1 MSEIL
6 CVYYSRTG
14 NTKKAMEEIAQAL
27 DAELLELKDEV
38 KREGLLGWLR
48 CGMDAVSRSVPPL
61 VPAKPQ
67 RPLADY
73 RLVLIGTP
81 VWAGRCSSVVRAF
94 LKESGTDLRRVG
106 YVLTRGG
113 SAKHSEVYRQMD
125 GYVLYPHLFGV
136 SLQSGSAGCHFWQEQ
151 FVKTVQDW
159 LAEGSNTKEKT
170 DAGKAERD

>member
-1 MSEIL
+1 MRYCACTIPGRETPKRPWRRSL
-6 CVYYSRTG
+6 RPWTRSSWSSRTRS
-14 NTKKAMEEIAQAL
+14 
-27 DAELLELKDEV
+27 

-67 RPLADY
+67 HPLSDY

-125 GYVLYPHLFGV
+125 GYVLLSPPVRRVAAKRLCR
-136 SLQSGSAGCHFWQEQ
+136 LPLLAGA
-151 FVKTVQDW
+151 VRQDGPG
-159 LAEGSNTKEKT
+159 LAGGGKQHEGEDGCWKS
-170 DAGKAERD
+170 

>member
-67 RPLADY
+67 RPLSDY

-94 LKESGTDLRRVG
+94 L
-106 YVLTRGG
+106 
-113 SAKHSEVYRQMD
+113 
-125 GYVLYPHLFGV
+125 
-136 SLQSGSAGCHFWQEQ
+136 
-151 FVKTVQDW
+151 
-159 LAEGSNTKEKT
+159 
-170 DAGKAERD
+170 